1 MSDEN
6 KVIARRYFA
15 AQDRAKGI
23 DPDTDPRIAFQI
35 AGAPPT
41 DIEGY
46 RQFAAAFYAA
56 FPDLTHTIEEQVAEG
71 DVVVS
76 RFTVRGTHQGEF
88 QGLPPTGKQI
98 AIAAVAFDR
107 IAGGKIV
114 ERWGQFDA
122 LGLMQQLGAIPEPN

>member
-23 DPDTDPRIAFQI
+23 DPDTDPRFAFQI
-35 AGAPPT
+35 AGAPRT

-46 RQFAAAFYAA
+46 RQFAEAFYAA
-56 FPDLTHTIEEQVAEG
+56 FPDLSHTVEEQVAEG
-71 DVVVS
+71 DLVVS
-76 RFTVRGTHQGEF
+76 RFTVRGTHRGEF
-88 QGLPPTGKQI
+88 QGIPPTGKQFEVT
-98 AIAAVAFDR
+98 AVAIDR

-114 ERWGQFDA
+114 ERWGQLDA
-122 LGLMQQLGAIPEPN
+122 LGLMQQLGVIPGPS